1 MLRTRELPPRLALS
15 RTCLTCSLSDI
26 DLAPVEDRI
35 KPILHYARKLTSSPA
50 RMTEAMRLPSMK
62 LGGETT
68 HHRLV
73 DGVGLALPEGY
84 VAEAAQRLST
94 QGYDVFAQLAKA

>member
-1 MLRTRELPPRLALS
+1 ML
-15 RTCLTCSLSDI
+15 LSDI

-68 HHRLV
+68 HSIRVLVTALFNFYNRLV

-84 VAEAAQRLST
+84 VA
-94 QGYDVFAQLAKA
+94 

>member
-1 MLRTRELPPRLALS
+1 MVRVIGGDLTHATTAMLRTRESPPRGVEPDLFNVL
-15 RTCLTCSLSDI
+15 LSDI

-68 HHRLV
+68 HSIR
-73 DGVGLALPEGY
+73 
-84 VAEAAQRLST
+84 QCW
-94 QGYDVFAQLAKA
+94 